1 MTGGSIE
8 FHDCTIEA
16 ANADNGGAFQM
27 SGAASLLV
35 TGGRIV
41 SCSASTGGV
50 LALSGGSGVAVL
62 ARAGG
67 SWVYQDN
74 SLPL

>member
-1 MTGGSIE
+1 MRVA
-8 FHDCTIEA
+8 A
-16 ANADNGGAFQM
+16 ANGATALAF
-27 SGAASLLV
+27 
-35 TGGRIV
+35 
-41 SCSASTGGV
+41 